1 MNSLLATLLSGSGTQ
16 FEYTY
21 SIAAET
27 GMVEQAD
34 VDWNATDWQRNTG
47 GFRLGYQLTSNVD
60 LLTSVHW
67 GQQNSGYN
75 DYYYDYEE
83 GHVSS
88 SLSGYDVTV
97 SETLM
102 HVGPKFSWNL
112 KPWFAP
118 YATLQGVLI
127 HNRLQMSDDGAFD
140 EDSTTLVDAT
150 AVGVGATGALGL
162 EFRTRPIGSNM
173 QLFAY
178 GEGGSTGAT
187 ALQFS
192 LKGAGA
198 DEGDVNIGDLGYGGT
213 YFRFGVGT
221 KF

>member
-1 MNSLLATLLSGSGTQ
+1 MNTLLATLLSGSGTQ

-21 SIAAET
+21 SIAAEA

-34 VDWNATDWQRNTG
+34 ADWNVTDWQRNTG

-67 GQQNSGYN
+67 GQQSSGYN

-83 GHVSS
+83 GYESS
-88 SLSGYDVTV
+88 GLGGYDVAI

-118 YATLQGVLI
+118 YATVQGILI

-140 EDSTTLVDAT
+140 EDSTTLIDAT
-150 AVGVGATGALGL
+150 GVGVGATGALGL
-162 EFRTRPIGSNM
+162 EFRTRPVGENL
-173 QLFAY
+173 QLFVY
-178 GEGGSTGAT
+178 GEGGATGAT

-192 LKGAGA
+192 LKDAGAGEN
-198 DEGDVNIGDLGYGGT
+198 DINIGDLGYGGS
-213 YFRFGVGT
+213 YFRLGAGT